1 MKNRKRNS
9 YPKPVRLRL
18 KQSVQ
23 AGRAG
28 YKQFIANPALD
39 KGLSGVSS

>member
-9 YPKPVRLRL
+9 YPKPV